1 MKATISEALLT
12 LKVNRDASSDVCRVC
27 RIGRWVVGA
36 VDVDV
41 GTVVCG
47 SDIGI
52 QRNIAVGCDQFGAAS
67 KAESSKL

>member
-41 GTVVCG
+41 VTSVCG
-47 SDIGI
+47 SDIGDY
-52 QRNIAVGCDQFGAAS
+52 AVGCDQFGAAS